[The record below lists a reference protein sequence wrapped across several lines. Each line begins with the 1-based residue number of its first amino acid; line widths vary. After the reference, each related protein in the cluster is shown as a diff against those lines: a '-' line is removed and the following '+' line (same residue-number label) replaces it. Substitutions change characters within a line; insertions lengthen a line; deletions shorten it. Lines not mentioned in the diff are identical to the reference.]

1 MKKKLMKTFCG
12 FTQIR
17 EKRFCG
23 QGTFKGKDL
32 RVSTY
37 FGEKDFWDSA
47 EQKAI
52 WSKFAGQHDF
62 LCTKKAGQ
70 HYFSLKKFAG

>member
-1 MKKKLMKTFCG
+1 MKTFCG
-12 FTQIR
+12 FTQIS
-17 EKRFCG
+17 KDKFCA

-37 FGEKDFWDSA
+37 FGEKDFRDSE

-52 WSKFAGQHDF
+52 WNKFAGQHDCLF
-62 LCTKKAGQ
+62 TKKAGQ
-70 HYFSLKKFAG
+70 HDFLLEKFAG